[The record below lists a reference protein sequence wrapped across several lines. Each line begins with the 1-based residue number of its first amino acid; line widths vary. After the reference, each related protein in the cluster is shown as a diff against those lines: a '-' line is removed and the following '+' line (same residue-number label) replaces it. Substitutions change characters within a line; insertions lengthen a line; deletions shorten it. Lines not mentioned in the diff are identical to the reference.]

1 MGSGYRLVEKIIH
14 RSLLLLLFWRGV
26 PVFSYSQPPSEKPF
40 EGWIKPKE
48 GFKIEPLLMFQFW
61 GLYAWGEQVYEPST
75 KRYQPVDAR
84 LNVQVRRARF
94 GFRAQP
100 TENLRFTTIAAFD
113 GLGRDAFSGTAGV
126 SNDLSPASMGILDAF
141 MEWRLIPR
149 KESLNLTTGYFRPQ
163 FSRESI
169 TTAWVLPSIE
179 KSMSQ
184 NYIRRHLTGNGLGR
198 TYGVNLGGL
207 LRKKEGCI
215 GLGYNLGIFTPQY
228 TGPGGNSTGI
238 SFSPLWVGRLA
249 IDLGNPES
257 DRYKISYD
265 HNFYGQRK
273 GLTLVINGAWQGQ
286 TDIFHSSTAWGADLL
301 FNWKHLNLDAERNYL
316 QRKDA
321 QALSVQT
328 RSQTGHIRGSYNLEA
343 GKKVFL
349 EPTFMV
355 MYFDGPMSAKGQT
368 DAARL
373 KASAGREK
381 TFDMG
386 INWHLQPKKLKLMLH
401 YTWRWG
407 EAGSSGQGSQ
417 VNLFFSESGIG
428 AIQRGDWVGIGLHAV
443 LP

>member
-1 MGSGYRLVEKIIH
+1 MHKITYKY
-14 RSLLLLLFWRGV
+14 LLLLLFWSSTA
-26 PVFSYSQPPSEKPF
+26 FSYGQSTPEKPF
-40 EGWIKPKE
+40 EGWVKPKE

-61 GLYAWGEQVYEPST
+61 GLQSWGEQLYEPST

-100 TENLRFTTIAAFD
+100 VENLRFTAIAAFD
-113 GLGRDAFSGTAGV
+113 GLGRDAFSGTAGA
-126 SNDLSPASMGILDAF
+126 SNDLVPASVGILDAF
-141 MEWRLIPR
+141 MEWRLLPG
-149 KESLNLTTGYFRPQ
+149 KESLHLTAGYFRPQ

-184 NYIRRHLTGNGLGR
+184 NYIRRHLSGNGLGR
-198 TYGVNLGGL
+198 TYGVNVGGL
-207 LRKKEGCI
+207 LRKKESLL
-215 GLGYNLGIFTPQY
+215 GLSYNLGLFTPQH
-228 TGPGGNSTGI
+228 TGPGGNSAGI
-238 SFSPLWVGRLA
+238 SFSPLWVGRIA
-249 IDLGNPES
+249 FDLGDPES
-257 DRYKISYD
+257 ERYKISYD
-265 HNFYGQRK
+265 HNFYGRRN
-273 GLTLVINGAWQGQ
+273 GLTLAVNGAWQGP
-286 TDIFHSSTAWGADLL
+286 TDAFRSNTAWGADLL
-301 FNWKHLNLDAERNYL
+301 FNWKDLNLDAEFNYL

-321 QALSVQT
+321 HIPSART
-328 RSQTGHIRGSYNLEA
+328 HSQTGHIRGSYNLEA

-355 MYFDGPMSAKGQT
+355 MYFDGPMSANGQI

-373 KASAGREK
+373 KSSAGREK
-381 TFDMG
+381 TFDLG
-386 INWHLQPKKLKLMLH
+386 LNWHLQPKKLKLMLH

-407 EAGSSGQGSQ
+407 DPGSSGPGSQ

-428 AIQRGDWVGIGLHAV
+428 AIRRGDWVGIGLHAM